1 MKPFNLKFVL
11 ILYEYQARYQKDR
24 LTVTKN
30 NHPISFYLVIFYK
43 VYLETVYLNEQ
54 NYK

>member
-1 MKPFNLKFVL
+1 MEPFNLKFAL
-11 ILYEYQARYQKDR
+11 ILYEYQVLYQKDH
-24 LTVTKN
+24 LTTTKN
-30 NHPISFYLVIFYK
+30 NHPISFYLVIFYR